1 MLPRCANAWPNC
13 AATTRPGCIDV
24 GSYNRLLNCSLL
36 LPPPAPAVAPRQTLP
51 MTLSPAQ
58 RQTLTWTALAALA
71 ALALWLLAPVLTPFV
86 VAAVL
91 AYALHPLV
99 EQLASRRWPRVLAV
113 LLVEGLA
120 LLGLVAVLLL
130 VVPVMAK
137 ELPLLKAQVPVLL
150 DRLNANVNPLL
161 LRLGVDFTLDV
172 ASIKAWLTQL
182 MDANMEGWLS
192 AALASAR
199 IGGSVLLSLLG
210 NAILVPVVLFYL
222 LMDWPRLVAR
232 VQGMV
237 PPRARASVQG
247 FFAECD
253 AVLGQ
258 YLRGQLLV
266 MVVLAAYYAI
276 ALALVGFDLALP
288 VGVFTGLAVAIPYVG
303 FGLGLTLALLAA
315 LLQFASLGGVLLVA
329 GVYALGQLLESFVLT
344 PRLVGERIGLGPL
357 AVIFALMAFGQL
369 FGFVGVLVAL
379 PASAVALVALR
390 RAVLAYRS
398 SRLFTGGAP

>member
-1 MLPRCANAWPNC
+1 VPTW
-13 AATTRPGCIDV
+13 
-24 GSYNRLLNCSLL
+24 
-36 LPPPAPAVAPRQTLP
+36 QTLP

-58 RQTLTWTALAALA
+58 RQSITWIALAALA

-99 EQLASRRWPRVLAV
+99 ETLAARRLPRVLAV
-113 LLVEGLA
+113 LLVECLA
-120 LLGLVAVLLL
+120 LLALVAVVLLI
-130 VVPVMAK
+130 VPVMAK

-150 DRLNANVNPLL
+150 DRLNASLNPLL
-161 LRLGVDFTLDV
+161 ARAGVDVTLDV
-172 ASIKAWLTQL
+172 ASIKAWLSQL
-182 MDANMEGWLS
+182 MDANMEDWLS

-222 LMDWPRLVAR
+222 LMDWPQMVAR
-232 VQGMV
+232 VQSLL
-237 PPRARASVQG
+237 PPRARDAVHG

-266 MVVLAAYYAI
+266 MVVLAAYYAV
-276 ALALVGFDLALP
+276 ALSLVGFDLALP

-315 LLQFASLGGVLLVA
+315 LLQYASWVGVLLVG

-379 PASAVALVALR
+379 PASAVDLVGLR
-390 RAVLAYRS
+390 RALLAYRA
-398 SRLFTGGAP
+398 SRLYTD

>member
-1 MLPRCANAWPNC
+1 M
-13 AATTRPGCIDV
+13 
-24 GSYNRLLNCSLL
+24 
-36 LPPPAPAVAPRQTLP
+36 
-51 MTLSPAQ
+51 
-58 RQTLTWTALAALA
+58 
-71 ALALWLLAPVLTPFV
+71 
-86 VAAVL
+86 
-91 AYALHPLV
+91 
-99 EQLASRRWPRVLAV
+99 LAV

-120 LLGLVAVLLL
+120 LLALVSVLLL
-130 VVPVMAK
+130 IVPVMAK
-137 ELPLLKAQVPVLL
+137 ELPLLKAQVPALL
-150 DRLNANVNPLL
+150 DRLNASVNPLL
-161 LRLGVDFTLDV
+161 ARAGLDVSLDV

-182 MDANMEGWLS
+182 MDANMDDWLS

-199 IGGSVLLSLLG
+199 IGGSVLLSLVG

-222 LMDWPRLVAR
+222 LMDWTQLVAR
-232 VQGMV
+232 LQGLV
-237 PPRARASVQG
+237 PPRAQAAVG
-247 FFAECD
+247 HFFADCD

-276 ALALVGFDLALP
+276 ALSLVGFDLALP

-303 FGLGLTLALLAA
+303 FGLGLVLALLAA

-329 GVYALGQLLESFVLT
+329 AVYAIGQLLESFVLT

-379 PASAVALVALR
+379 PASAVALVGLR
-390 RAVLAYRS
+390 RALVAYRGS
-398 SRLFTGGAP
+398 QLFSG